1 MIDVGNVSFACD
13 ECGIC
18 EQLEWRSRVAQ
29 ELGETLQFDHCS
41 CAKVGDEF
49 WAGGYCG
56 DAFIKNPPKRD
67 GGNRKTGRAYRRR
80 MHRKNIQKYRDRDS
94 QGRPIYGPHIHG
106 HWDEDEYILG
116 AYVEYPKSSKN
127 KVFYKRVSN
136 KKSAAVKTSRPM
148 VTDIAKCLT
157 TGGRLLRG

>member
-18 EQLEWRSRVAQ
+18 EQLEWRSQVAQ

-67 GGNRKTGRAYRRR
+67 GGNRRTGRAYRRR
-80 MHRKNIQKYRDRDS
+80 MHRKNIQKYRNRDS
-94 QGRPIYGPHIHG
+94 RGWSIFGPHIHG
-106 HWDEDEYILG
+106 HWDGDEYILG
-116 AYVEYPKSSKN
+116 TYVEYPKSSKN

-136 KKSAAVKTSRPM
+136 KKARRSK
-148 VTDIAKCLT
+148 DIPPKGNGYRKVFDYWWT
-157 TGGRLLRG
+157 IT

>member
-56 DAFIKNPPKRD
+56 DAFIKNPPNRD

-80 MHRKNIQKYRDRDS
+80 MHRKNIQKS
-94 QGRPIYGPHIHG
+94 
-106 HWDEDEYILG
+106 
-116 AYVEYPKSSKN
+116 
-127 KVFYKRVSN
+127 
-136 KKSAAVKTSRPM
+136 
-148 VTDIAKCLT
+148 CLT
-157 TGGRLLRG
+157 STLVRYTSETSLLLESQLRI

>member
-56 DAFIKNPPKRD
+56 DAFIKNPPNRD

-80 MHRKNIQKYRDRDS
+80 MHTGIGMETSIFLAPMLSTPRAQKIRCSTSVCQTR
-94 QGRPIYGPHIHG
+94 Q
-106 HWDEDEYILG
+106 
-116 AYVEYPKSSKN
+116 
-127 KVFYKRVSN
+127 
-136 KKSAAVKTSRPM
+136 SAAVKTFHSRA
-148 VTDIAKCLT
+148 TDIAKCLT